1 MTSWSA
7 KGWIGRHKSK
17 SIEPELGAVLKTDP
31 DLEASLETAERFK
44 NDGNYRI
51 ATQLWQA
58 VLQRSGDALY
68 SSDGITYFSLVRQV
82 EQLLAALPPD
92 GLAAYRVIADAEA
105 KEILAQANGPNDV
118 TALNQLVRQYF
129 ISSLGDDAAFQL
141 GCIYLDRF
149 DFIGARRMFEKIV
162 NQYPDPS
169 VPMDQ
174 VLVRIALCQ
183 SYLGETVAAEKM
195 LASAENLVGESNQ
208 LLAVSQSLGQLNSRK
223 IYCDRGRRLENAIGY
238 VTALWSDA
246 SCTGRNDGIRFGMP
260 FGNITLLPAIST
272 T

>member
-1 MTSWSA
+1 MKPTNSHSGIAGIALLICLVVIVGTSWSQLVCGQRLEFNPPSRYVA
-7 KGWIGRHKSK
+7 QVRPVPLIDNGFDIVVVEGLDLTSQAE
-17 SIEPELGAVLKTDP
+17 SIDPESGAVLKTDP

-105 KEILAQANGPNDV
+105 KEILAQADGPNDV

-162 NQYPDPS
+162 NQYPGSFGSNGPS
-169 VPMDQ
+169 FGPHC
-174 VLVRIALCQ
+174 ALPI
-183 SYLGETVAAEKM
+183 LFGR
-195 LASAENLVGESNQ
+195 NP
-208 LLAVSQSLGQLNSRK
+208 
-223 IYCDRGRRLENAIGY
+223 GRRKNVG
-238 VTALWSDA
+238 V
-246 SCTGRNDGIRFGMP
+246 G
-260 FGNITLLPAIST
+260 
-272 T
+272 